1 MEVYQGKVWKYGD
14 NINTDIISPPASLEL
29 SIKEAAKYAM
39 MNVDPDFGTQAKP
52 GDMFVAEH
60 NLGSGSSRET
70 SPLMLKELGIRAVIA
85 KSFARIFYR
94 NVINVGMLAIQ
105 CEDTDKISKGDIIS
119 VDLNRQCIDNLTT
132 KETYQ
137 ISPIPAHILT
147 LIEKGGLIPY
157 VEYKMAGGK

>member
-29 SIKEAAKYAM
+29 SIKEAAQYAM
-39 MNVDPDFGTQAKP
+39 MNVDPDFGKQAKP

-105 CEDTDKISKGDIIS
+105 CDETERISKDDIIAI
-119 VDLNRQCIDNLTT
+119 DLKRQCIDNLTT
-132 KETYQ
+132 KETYK
-137 ISPIPAHILT
+137 ISPIPPHILT
-147 LIEKGGLIPY
+147 LIDKGGLIPY